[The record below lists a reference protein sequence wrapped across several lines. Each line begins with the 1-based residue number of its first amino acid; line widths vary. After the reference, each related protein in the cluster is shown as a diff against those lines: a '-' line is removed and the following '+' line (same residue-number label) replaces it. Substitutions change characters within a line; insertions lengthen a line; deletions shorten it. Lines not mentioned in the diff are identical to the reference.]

1 MPRGALIGVVILIL
15 AGCATKTIPFEA
27 LREPAWGYTVEDESA
42 PGTAIYIYRTR
53 PACRLVGLDACRQLV
68 LDRGGEVYWLI
79 SLIEGPLWIGSTRE
93 EGCAAMRD
101 EIRVELGQPTSL
113 CTRRQLLLE

>member
-1 MPRGALIGVVILIL
+1 MPRGALIFVVILIL

-27 LREPAWGYTVEDESA
+27 LREPAWGYTVEEQDG
-42 PGTAIYIYRTR
+42 PGRAIYIYKTR
-53 PACRLVGLDACRQLV
+53 PACRLRGLDDCRQLA
-68 LDRGGEVYWLI
+68 LDRGGEFYWLI

-93 EGCAAMRD
+93 DACAAMRD
-101 EIRVELGQPTSL
+101 DIRLGLRQPTSD